1 MDSSPMNQALYET
14 ESPQGE
20 ITGKGFPDHDEFAE
34 RRDNATNSR
43 AIQMCY
49 PGGENPANLHIIP
62 GELSIGRR
70 DGNLYATNGEPNER
84 GFTSLSGFYW
94 GRFRSLEAAMRYH
107 YFQGVVKTEYMI
119 DSVEQGEGGY
129 TYLRA
134 GSCSIVNNGPGDIYA
149 GDLVAWRFPDT
160 YKTLRERPDPR
171 QPAGTDSGIV
181 YGNRAGTPMTKV
193 LVEVVRFNP
202 MDFSTCL
209 AGAWDLIGRPPSGS
223 GMHNNGI
230 LGYAF
235 TELNRKLGM
244 TDAKNLESLQE
255 EALGLQNSL
264 LAISVMMHKSINLL
278 DAEDDL
284 REAMDNA
291 SLADTFQY
299 LGLFDANGRGDNDQ
313 ERLERR
319 QAILSLLF
327 RPYLTG
333 PIRSRADGVLYS
345 LLGIDGENART
356 EYREAMRDV
365 RSNDP
370 KTLAIK
376 LTSDPL
382 GMLMGAITS
391 AQNARRSRII
401 GKAMSSASKSDTL
414 HIMIGHFRNC

>member
-1 MDSSPMNQALYET
+1 MNQALHDT

-20 ITGKGFPDHDEFAE
+20 ITGTGFPDHDEFAE

-49 PGGENPANLHIIP
+49 PGGENPQNLHIIP
-62 GELSIGRR
+62 GEISIGRR

-149 GDLVAWRFPDT
+149 GDLVQWRFPDT
-160 YKTLRERPDPR
+160 YKTLRHRPQGGDSH
-171 QPAGTDSGIV
+171 QPAGTDPSLV

-193 LVEVVRFNP
+193 LVEVVRFDP

-209 AGAWDLIGRPPSGS
+209 AATWDVLGLPQTGP
-223 GMHNNGI
+223 GMLNNGI
-230 LGYAF
+230 VGLPF
-235 TELNRKLGM
+235 TDLYRKMGM

-255 EALGLQNSL
+255 EALGLQNSILAIGLL
-264 LAISVMMHKSINLL
+264 LARHMLNNAPNLARL
-278 DAEDDL
+278 PFKDACV
-284 REAMDNA
+284 A
-291 SLADTFQY
+291 
-299 LGLFDANGRGDNDQ
+299 LGLFDAEGRGDSTEDKVAV
-313 ERLERR
+313 RKTVLG
-319 QAILSLLF
+319 ILF
-327 RPYLTG
+327 RPYITG
-333 PIRSRADGVLYS
+333 TDRDIADTTLFNLLELGNDGGNEFRDALRSPNGDA
-345 LLGIDGENART
+345 E
-356 EYREAMRDV
+356 
-365 RSNDP
+365 
-370 KTLAIK
+370 TLAIK
-376 LTSDPL
+376 LAADPL

-391 AQNARRSRII
+391 AQQARRSRII